1 MNLIWL
7 NQTPTSALIVIS
19 ASTGC
24 DREDIMPSEGRR
36 TLSAA
41 TRSAPDNRFLAALDA
56 EDFAVL
62 EPHLEALV
70 LPCGTVLYE
79 PGDPISYTYFPHD
92 AIVSLVDVME
102 DGRLAEVAMFGRE
115 GLFGLLS
122 AFVSREAFGRYV
134 VQIPGSASRVPLDA
148 MHAAI
153 QAHPALQRQVLAYN
167 EALLAQ
173 AYHTVACNA
182 VHPVEARC
190 CRWLLSTHDRLDQD
204 TLPHTHEFLAE
215 MLGVQRST
223 VSTVLRSL
231 QTSRLIEQQRGG
243 INVLDRAGLEHAA
256 CECYRKIR
264 FRFDRLLPGT
274 FAQVDRTASATSTP
288 PGLKAAAKQFF
299 ISRGAASISSST
311 DHCSSSALGRAPRR
325 PESVPC
331 ARL

>member
-1 MNLIWL
+1 
-7 NQTPTSALIVIS
+7 
-19 ASTGC
+19 
-24 DREDIMPSEGRR
+24 MPSEGRR

-41 TRSAPDNRFLAALDA
+41 AGLPRGHRANRFLAALEA
-56 EDFAVL
+56 SDFAFL
-62 EPHLEALV
+62 EPHLEAV
-70 LPCGTVLYE
+70 ILPRGTVLYA
-79 PGDPISYTYFPHD
+79 PGDPIRYTYFPHD

-134 VQIPGSASRVPLDA
+134 VQVPGSASRVPLEH

-153 QAHPALQRQVLAYN
+153 QTRPALQRLVLAYN

-190 CRWLLSTHDRLDQD
+190 CRWLLSTHDRMDQD
-204 TLPHTHEFLAE
+204 ALPLTHEFLAE

-223 VSTVLRSL
+223 VSSVLRGL
-231 QTSRLIEQQRGG
+231 QGSGLIEQRRGG
-243 INVLDRAGLEHAA
+243 IDVIDRAGLERAA

-264 FRFDRLLPGT
+264 FRFETLLPGT
-274 FAQVDRTASATSTP
+274 YAQPDLEGESQSLRPVASA
-288 PGLKAAAKQFF
+288 A
-299 ISRGAASISSST
+299 
-311 DHCSSSALGRAPRR
+311 SSAK
-325 PESVPC
+325 
-331 ARL
+331 